1 MGNFGQT
8 LSHNRGVKEMSELG
22 TRAVMH
28 RLHLRTHHLAV
39 VAAII
44 AEFGDLRDKYAKG
57 SPEYAELIYHPD
69 LLELTGPLFEH
80 GGNYDIKEELLNTI
94 ADSNSVNELS
104 PELFRL
110 VEWLLPWFVHVE
122 PECKGAKCLR
132 IGKRAR

>member
-1 MGNFGQT
+1 MG
-8 LSHNRGVKEMSELG
+8 RLG
-22 TRAVMH
+22 TRPVMH
-28 RLHLRTHHLAV
+28 RLHFRARRLVV
-39 VAAII
+39 VAALI
-44 AEFGDLRDKYAKG
+44 AEFGGSRDEYAKNR
-57 SPEYAELIYHPD
+57 PEYAELIYRPD
-69 LLELTGPLFEH
+69 LLELTGPFFEH
-80 GGNYDIKEELLNTI
+80 DGNYDIKEELLNTI